1 MGVQDLTVQMVVIV
15 VIGVFFASFMDAI
28 AGGGGIISVP
38 TYLLAGLPMHFALG
52 TNKFSSSIGTAFST
66 GRYIKNGYV
75 DWKLG
80 IPSIVL
86 ALIGSF
92 FGTKLQLMIS
102 EVYLQYLLLIV
113 LPVVA
118 FVVLRQR
125 QLPEERGDIEPK
137 KQMAIVYLAALVV
150 GAYDGFYG
158 PGTGTFLLLIFCNL
172 GKLDVRTAGGNVKLV
187 NLSSNIASLLT
198 SLLSGKVFLVLGL
211 ITLILAV
218 LCAVIVRNHPSDRGL
233 PSIEDVELS
242 ERGIQAVESSAARI
256 PVLQGLRI
264 VFSGGRKF
272 WTCALAYFLVY
283 GTIMTFQ
290 GTWAVTYFNS
300 VYGFVLSASWM
311 VTALGIGKILS
322 TLAIGAMTT
331 RGIIRSKRKAMI
343 YGTTVF
349 AALWV
354 IIFAFAGE
362 IQSYWFWFAVSFAF
376 GFFGGFMTLSFT
388 QVKEW
393 YPIAVAG
400 TAVSG
405 TNIFLFLGAS
415 ICTTIS
421 GAIVGTAYTLDNFT
435 VLWGIMALFAI
446 VAVVL
451 LVFSV
456 EKRPEDPPVGVEL
469 VRAAEGS

>member
-125 QLPEERGDIEPK
+125 QLPEERGGISSPK
-137 KQMAIVYLAALVV
+137 SRWPSSIWPALVV

-211 ITLILAV
+211 IGTVSSILGHFIGAGLAIKNGSKIVKPAIIIV
-218 LCAVIVRNHPSDRGL
+218 LVL
-233 PSIEDVELS
+233 L
-242 ERGIQAVESSAARI
+242 AAK
-256 PVLQGLRI
+256 VVQGLI
-264 VFSGGRKF
+264 
-272 WTCALAYFLVY
+272 
-283 GTIMTFQ
+283 
-290 GTWAVTYFNS
+290 
-300 VYGFVLSASWM
+300 
-311 VTALGIGKILS
+311 
-322 TLAIGAMTT
+322 
-331 RGIIRSKRKAMI
+331 
-343 YGTTVF
+343 
-349 AALWV
+349 
-354 IIFAFAGE
+354 AG
-362 IQSYWFWFAVSFAF
+362 
-376 GFFGGFMTLSFT
+376 
-388 QVKEW
+388 
-393 YPIAVAG
+393 
-400 TAVSG
+400 
-405 TNIFLFLGAS
+405 
-415 ICTTIS
+415 
-421 GAIVGTAYTLDNFT
+421 
-435 VLWGIMALFAI
+435 
-446 VAVVL
+446 
-451 LVFSV
+451 
-456 EKRPEDPPVGVEL
+456 
-469 VRAAEGS
+469 